1 MSTKAI
7 DHKIILKRDG
17 QTQQQRMPAW
27 LDPSLVPVDARTN
40 EDFFSYVKSI
50 AKEIKFYDL
59 QPIDNSLVVNGNW
72 EDFFNPDQEELDSLA
87 EQAALPPHIALW
99 NAFIELYK
107 KPQGLMNM
115 LTKRHLDFYYGDVL
129 RLKKNE
135 SLPDKAHVVFEL
147 KKNTANL
154 LIQAGTSLL
163 AGKDSNK
170 KDLHYKLTHD
180 IVLNHS
186 KVEQLKS
193 ICLNPNNK
201 NLVNY
206 AATVNSSDGLGAALD
221 KTNPKWNAFGNAGWP
236 LAQIG
241 FCLASDILRMKE
253 GDRTVRVKLTL
264 RNLSANA
271 INTAFTA
278 NLFKISITGEKGWV
292 GPKIISPVITSGDGR
307 TFLATFSFNITK
319 DEPSVAAYNTG
330 LHGGS
335 LATLHP
341 VLQVLLNNEKT
352 DFGYQDILNAELV
365 DSTIE
370 VQVTGIKNLQLEND
384 FGNLNSKK
392 PFAPF
397 GSAPEVNGTFSVSC
411 DEAFSKRLKE
421 FSFDVEWK
429 NIPSSNLGTY
439 FKSYDGAN
447 SNADFIAIPAFKD
460 GFNWQQ
466 KSGAVSLFN
475 STNAQANTLWSF
487 SNPSFPAKAAS
498 VNIPNISV
506 KPYAGSG
513 LSLQQKLTG
522 KMAQTIPAFASIN
535 AASQLKSQTKAGIF
549 AKEVFDKPLLQQI
562 INSYKEVSKGVF
574 NLRLK
579 HGFLFK
585 EYPKKYT
592 EEILR
597 SARDGNA
604 PVLPGEPFAPEIQSI
619 TLNYTATTIATNFN
633 GTTLNDY
640 VDEEIDFFHY
650 GAFGQMREHA
660 FAKSQNS
667 FLNNT
672 LVRLMPEYYNEGEF
686 YIGLS
691 SLNAE
696 DSACILFQVAEGSA
710 NPDKVKTVL
719 KWSVLCDNYWKDL
732 TNEDFIFDTTNNFLT
747 SGIIKFVIPREAT
760 NGNTIM
766 PNGLLWLRAAIVK
779 DSDAVCS
786 LLDVQ
791 SNAAIAIFDN
801 QDNDLSHFSAS
812 LAAGT
817 INKLEKDAGG
827 VKSVKQLYASFGGRI
842 QENDNDFYTRV
853 SERLRHKERSVSL
866 WDCERLILQN
876 FTNVYKVKCI
886 NHASGESFYAPGH
899 DLVIL
904 VPDLTNKNTAD
915 PFQPKVDKNTLDEV
929 ATFLN
934 THSSSW
940 VEHHVTNPLYEPVKI
955 SVKIKLKKGFEFN
968 YYEKIVDGMLQK
980 FLSPWI
986 TNTSSDIHFGGKI
999 TKSMIV
1005 KFLEDLEFVDFLTD
1019 LSLFHSIN
1027 GGKSFGSNAEVAEAS
1042 NPAAILVSSSR
1053 HEIINY

>member
-7 DHKIILKRDG
+7 DYKIILKRDG
-17 QTQQQRMPAW
+17 QTQQLRMPAW
-27 LDPSLVPVDARTN
+27 LDPSLVPVDARTKD
-40 EDFFSYVKSI
+40 DFLNYVKAIS
-50 AKEIKFYDL
+50 KEIKFYDL
-59 QPIDNSLVVNGNW
+59 QPLDNSLVVNGSW
-72 EDFFNPDQEELDSLA
+72 EDFFKLEKEDLESFA
-87 EQAALPPHIALW
+87 EQAALPPHMALW

-107 KPQGLMNM
+107 KPQSLMNM

-129 RLKKNE
+129 RLQKNE
-135 SLPDKAHVVFEL
+135 PLPDKAHVIFEL
-147 KKNTANL
+147 KKNTNNL
-154 LIQAGTSLL
+154 LITAGTALL
-163 AGKDSNK
+163 AGKDNNK

-180 IVLNHS
+180 IIVNNS

-193 ICLNPNNK
+193 IYVNPNNK
-201 NLVNY
+201 NLVQY
-206 AATVNSSDGLGAALD
+206 APVANSSDGLGAALD
-221 KTNPKWNAFGNAGWP
+221 KTNPKWNAFGNAGSP

-241 FCLASDILRMKE
+241 FCLASDVLRMKE

-264 RNLSANA
+264 RNLSANST
-271 INTAFTA
+271 NTAFTT
-278 NLFKISITGEKGWV
+278 NLFKISITGAKGWI
-292 GPKIISPVITSGDGR
+292 GPKTISPVISSADLKI
-307 TFLATFSFNITK
+307 FQANFSLNISK
-319 DEPSVAAYNTG
+319 DEPAVASYNTS
-330 LHGGS
+330 LHGGN
-335 LATLHP
+335 LDTVHP

-352 DFGYQDILNAELV
+352 DFGYQDFLNAELI

-370 VQVTGIKNLQLEND
+370 VQVTGIKELQLEND
-384 FGNLNSKK
+384 FGTLDSKK

-397 GSAPEVNGTFSVSC
+397 GSAPEVNATFSLGS

-421 FSFDVEWK
+421 FSLDVEWK
-429 NIPSSNLGTY
+429 NIPSPDLGAY
-439 FKSYDGAN
+439 FKGYDGAN

-460 GFNWQQ
+460 GFNWEE
-466 KSGAVSLFN
+466 KSGSVSLFN
-475 STNAQANTLWSF
+475 TANAQANTRWSF
-487 SNPSFPAKAAS
+487 SNPSFPAKAPV

-506 KPYAGSG
+506 KPYANSG
-513 LSLQQKLTG
+513 FSLQQKLTG
-522 KMAQTIPAFASIN
+522 KMAEIIPAFASIK
-535 AASQLKSQTKAGIF
+535 SSFQLKTSIATKEILY
-549 AKEVFDKPLLQQI
+549 KPLLQQML
-562 INSYKEVSKGVF
+562 NSYKEVRKGVF

-597 SARDGNA
+597 SGRDGNA
-604 PVLPGEPFAPEIQSI
+604 PALPGEPFAPQIQSL
-619 TLNYTATTIATNFN
+619 TLNYTATTTAINFN

-640 VDEEIDFFHY
+640 IDEEIEFFQY

-660 FAKSQNS
+660 YAKSQNN

-672 LVRLMPEYYNEGEF
+672 LVKLVPEYYNEGEF

-691 SLNAE
+691 GLTAE
-696 DSACILFQVAEGSA
+696 DSACILVQVADGSA
-710 NPDKVKTVL
+710 NPDKVKTIL

-747 SGIIKFVIPREAT
+747 SGVTKFVIPREAT
-760 NGNTIM
+760 TSNTIM
-766 PNGLLWLRAAIVK
+766 PNGLLWLRAAISK
-779 DSDAVCS
+779 DTDAVCS

-801 QDNDLSHFSAS
+801 QDNDMSHFSAS
-812 LAAGT
+812 LAPGT
-817 INKLEKDAGG
+817 INKLEKDEGG
-827 VKSVKQLYASFGGRI
+827 IKSVKQLYASFGGRS
-842 QENDNDFYTRV
+842 QENSNDFYTRV

-866 WDCERLILQN
+866 WDCERLILQH

-899 DLVIL
+899 DLVVI

-915 PFQPKVDKNTLDEV
+915 PFQPKVDKNTLDEIT
-929 ATFLN
+929 TFLN
-934 THSSSW
+934 THSSNW
-940 VEHHVTNPLYEPVKI
+940 VEHHVTNPFYEPVKI

-968 YYEKIVDGMLQK
+968 YYEKIVEKKLQE

-986 TNTSSDIHFGGKI
+986 TNTSSDIHFGGKV

-1005 KFLEDLEFVDFLTD
+1005 KFLEDMEFVDFLTD
-1019 LSLFHSIN
+1019 LSLFHSVN

-1042 NPAAILVSSSR
+1042 NPAAILVSSDR